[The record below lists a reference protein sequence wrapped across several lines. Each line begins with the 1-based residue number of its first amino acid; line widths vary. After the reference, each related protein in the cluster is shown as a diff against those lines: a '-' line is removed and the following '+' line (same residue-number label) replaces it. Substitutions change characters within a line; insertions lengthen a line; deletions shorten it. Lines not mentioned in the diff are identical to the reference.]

1 MAYQSQDHVGV
12 VNLTYT
18 GLLTGNNLSISGNT
32 TLSGGTASGV
42 AYLNGSKVLTTSS
55 ALTFDGTTLSNTGSG
70 DRAKFGT
77 GARNIF
83 IAGDSG
89 GVSLFDGAG
98 QTGNGWYISG
108 LSNYVAGYI
117 GSSEQMRL
125 TSTGLG
131 IGTSSPAYKLDVNG
145 QVRVNNDFLI
155 SDASA
160 IRGRFYGDATGVLWR
175 AESGLAQRWAI
186 GSTEVMR
193 LDSSGNLGIGTSS
206 PGAKL
211 DVVGAARA
219 SNATHKGNIIIQQSS
234 TALAG
239 AGGLELVADASS
251 SGYGARIQS
260 VFNGSSA
267 YDLSFQLRSNSASWT
282 QYMLLDRLGNLGLG
296 VTPSAWVSSS
306 KAIQVSTLISVS
318 QQASGAANFGFNFY
332 EDAANA
338 FKYIST
344 DEACRFSALTDGGF
358 GFFTAPSGTAGNA
371 ISFTQ
376 AMTLDAT
383 ARLLVGGTSAVYASN
398 NGALEVQ
405 SANGAS
411 LNAGRFAA
419 NAGGPAL
426 TLFKSRNATV
436 GGNTIVVNGDTLGEI
451 SFVGANGTGYDVA
464 ASIRASV
471 DGTPGASADMP
482 GRLTFFTSADGSA
495 TPTERM
501 RLDSSGNLGIGT
513 SSPVNKL
520 VVSNAG
526 AAGFEFDPANGIM
539 QTYNRSGA
547 AYTAAKVYGLTFE
560 VRTGASPAAN
570 TFFIDTSG
578 NVGIG
583 TSSPSNTA
591 GFTRQLQIEGPTAA
605 LTLFGT
611 TGTGKYTLGVPGLNA
626 FGLWD
631 NTVSAY
637 RLYVDSSGNL
647 GIGTSSPGA
656 KLDVAGA
663 NSGSVLAS
671 RVLNT
676 STSAN
681 SDAQQFIY
689 VNSGT
694 AGDPYTTWTVG
705 GVTSWSAGI
714 RNSDSDNWYLSPGG
728 SLATSPA
735 VTVTT
740 SGNLGIGT
748 SSPGY
753 KLDVFSAANGIIR
766 VRGGSS
772 INEGGGFFVAKSDN
786 TGSLAAFGD
795 SSRIIGGTPDQAVSI
810 YGNNVPITFYTN
822 AERARISSDGTFRVK
837 GAGTAGSTDAVQ
849 FSGSAPAD
857 AMRLTSGGGL
867 SVGSTV
873 DAGAGNILVNAGGK
887 LVGNAPTGGTSSTI
901 ELYNASTGNM
911 NLLTG
916 FSSAAITFATQSTE
930 RARITSTGAWSFGS
944 TGTAT
949 GIVGQVLT
957 SSGSG
962 GVPTWSTVS
971 GGINY
976 TRITTNTTLVDKQG
990 VIADTSGG
998 TFTVTLPLTPAV
1010 GAQVSVVDG
1019 ANWGTTNLTIAR
1031 NGSTIE
1037 ALAEDLVLDIGGVS
1051 VHLVYDGITWNVY
1064 TQIGA
1069 QGGTAVTLTGTQT
1082 LTNKTLTS
1090 PVISTISNTGVITLP
1105 TSTDTLVGRATT
1117 DTLTNKTLQS
1127 GVYTSVVDQTGSVRG
1142 GVTTVAA
1149 LNIDC
1154 SLGNFFTKTIAANST
1169 FTVSNVPASR
1179 AYAFTLEVVHTSGT
1193 ITWFSGV
1200 QWPNNNTAPTLTTG
1214 KVHLFTFVT
1223 DDGGTTW
1230 RGASQINY
1238 NS

>member
-1 MAYQSQDHVGV
+1 MAKLIGTSPNQVSLNSMLGSLAFQSADAAR
-12 VNLTYT
+12 VNLFTADST
-18 GLLTGNNLSISGNT
+18 V
-32 TLSGGTASGV
+32 TLNAGTASGV
-42 AYLNGSKVLTTSS
+42 TYLNASKVLTTGS
-55 ALTFDGTTLSNTGSG
+55 ALTFDGTKFTQTASTTAGALAEFKNTST
-70 DRAKFGT
+70 A
-77 GARNIF
+77 A
-83 IAGDSG
+83 
-89 GVSLFDGAG
+89 
-98 QTGNGWYISG
+98 QTGNVVAVNDAGTSLRLTVFGSAAGAYGMLSASSPLLYTSASELNLVADNAAGVIKFG
-108 LSNYVAGYI
+108 LN
-117 GSSEQMRL
+117 GSAEQMRL
-125 TSTGLG
+125 TSTGLGIGTSSPGQKLSVNGDTLIGTNLFIGNGAGSMVGATSPSLYSPASGTLGISTAGVERARIDSSGNVGIGTSSPQGSLDVTATGATVNQFLTGGAGNNLVTGIFRIGSGSGRGASIQGFRGASSNIHSLDFYTYNSADVFGMRLDSSGNLG

-186 GSTEVMR
+186 GNTEVMR
-193 LDSSGNLGIGTSS
+193 LDSSGNLG
-206 PGAKL
+206 
-211 DVVGAARA
+211 
-219 SNATHKGNIIIQQSS
+219 
-234 TALAG
+234 
-239 AGGLELVADASS
+239 
-251 SGYGARIQS
+251 
-260 VFNGSSA
+260 
-267 YDLSFQLRSNSASWT
+267 
-282 QYMLLDRLGNLGLG
+282 LG
-296 VTPSAWVSSS
+296 VTPSAWASTS
-306 KAIQVSTLISVS
+306 KALQVSTFVSVS
-318 QQASGAANFGFNFY
+318 QQSSGAANFGFNFY

-376 AMTLDAT
+376 AMD
-383 ARLLVGGTSAVYASN
+383 
-398 NGALEVQ
+398 
-405 SANGAS
+405 
-411 LNAGRFAA
+411 
-419 NAGGPAL
+419 
-426 TLFKSRNATV
+426 
-436 GGNTIVVNGDTLGEI
+436 
-451 SFVGANGTGYDVA
+451 
-464 ASIRASV
+464 
-471 DGTPGASADMP
+471 
-482 GRLTFFTSADGSA
+482 
-495 TPTERM
+495 
-501 RLDSSGNLGIGT
+501 
-513 SSPVNKL
+513 
-520 VVSNAG
+520 
-526 AAGFEFDPANGIM
+526 
-539 QTYNRSGA
+539 
-547 AYTAAKVYGLTFE
+547 
-560 VRTGASPAAN
+560 
-570 TFFIDTSG
+570 
-578 NVGIG
+578 
-583 TSSPSNTA
+583 
-591 GFTRQLQIEGPTAA
+591 
-605 LTLFGT
+605 
-611 TGTGKYTLGVPGLNA
+611 
-626 FGLWD
+626 
-631 NTVSAY
+631 
-637 RLYVDSSGNL
+637 
-647 GIGTSSPGA
+647 
-656 KLDVAGA
+656 
-663 NSGSVLAS
+663 
-671 RVLNT
+671 
-676 STSAN
+676 
-681 SDAQQFIY
+681 
-689 VNSGT
+689 
-694 AGDPYTTWTVG
+694 
-705 GVTSWSAGI
+705 
-714 RNSDSDNWYLSPGG
+714 
-728 SLATSPA
+728 LATSGGASTLTVNSAINTASA
-735 VTVTT
+735 VRLTTNGGLTAGMFLANPTVDH
-740 SGNLGIGT
+740 SLG
-748 SSPGY
+748 
-753 KLDVFSAANGIIR
+753 F
-766 VRGGSS
+766 
-772 INEGGGFFVAKSDN
+772 
-786 TGSLAAFGD
+786 
-795 SSRIIGGTPDQAVSI
+795 Q
-810 YGNNVPITFYTN
+810 TN
-822 AERARISSDGTFRVK
+822 A
-837 GAGTAGSTDAVQ
+837 
-849 FSGSAPAD
+849 
-857 AMRLTSGGGL
+857 
-867 SVGSTV
+867 
-873 DAGAGNILVNAGGK
+873 
-887 LVGNAPTGGTSSTI
+887 
-901 ELYNASTGNM
+901 
-911 NLLTG
+911 
-916 FSSAAITFATQSTE
+916 TE

-1037 ALAEDLVLDIGGVS
+1037 ALTEDLVLDIGGVS
-1051 VHLVYDGITWNVY
+1051 VHLIYDGITWNVY
-1064 TQIGA
+1064 TQVGG